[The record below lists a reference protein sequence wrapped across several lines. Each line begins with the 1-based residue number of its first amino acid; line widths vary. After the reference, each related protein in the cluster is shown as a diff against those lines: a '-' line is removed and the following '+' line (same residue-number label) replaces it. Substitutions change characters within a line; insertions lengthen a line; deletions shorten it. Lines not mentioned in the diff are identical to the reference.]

1 MKLTNPEKLIINM
14 LAKLHENAGIEVD
27 TAKFIQ
33 EAIYMDQTWAL
44 SWQLSGIVG
53 DDTGEPPA
61 HVRPIMDIFDMW
73 SFIEA
78 SIKKLDPV
86 ELADVRSKVGGA
98 MQFIGY
104 DGNNETELMATASF
118 IVNDMGRFSEF
129 AGRDMN
135 SHMPT
140 FGRYMSMYEVFEP
153 MRSSLG
159 YDSFL
164 SKANLIELLSI

>member
-1 MKLTNPEKLIINM
+1 
-14 LAKLHENAGIEVD
+14 
-27 TAKFIQ
+27 
-33 EAIYMDQTWAL
+33 
-44 SWQLSGIVG
+44 
-53 DDTGEPPA
+53 
-61 HVRPIMDIFDMW
+61 
-73 SFIEA
+73 
-78 SIKKLDPV
+78 
-86 ELADVRSKVGGA
+86 